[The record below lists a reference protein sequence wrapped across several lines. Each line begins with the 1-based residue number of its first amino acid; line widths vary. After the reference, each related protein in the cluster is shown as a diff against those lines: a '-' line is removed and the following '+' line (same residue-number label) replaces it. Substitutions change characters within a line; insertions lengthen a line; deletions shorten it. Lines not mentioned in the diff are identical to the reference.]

1 MKTYEGKLIGKG
13 KRVAIIVARFNQL
26 VSKHLM
32 EGAID
37 CLTRHMVDEDAIQI
51 YKVPGVLEIPQILK
65 LILDKGEVDGVICLG
80 AVIRG
85 DTPHFEFIAATV
97 FRSIQSIAINYKIP
111 VTTGIITADSEDQAL
126 SRAGLKAG
134 NKGYDAALY
143 LLEMM
148 GLVENI

>member
-26 VSKHLM
+26 ISKHLV

-37 CLTRHMVDEDAIQI
+37 CLTRHMVAEDAIQL

-65 LILDKGEVDGVICLG
+65 LVLDKGEVDGVICLG

-97 FRSIQSIAINYKIP
+97 FRSIQSIAIKYKIP

>member
-26 VSKHLM
+26 ISKHLM

-97 FRSIQSIAINYKIP
+97 FRSIQSIAIKYKIP

>member
-26 VSKHLM
+26 ISKHLV

-37 CLTRHMVDEDAIQI
+37 CLTRHMVAEDAIQL

-65 LILDKGEVDGVICLG
+65 LVLDKGEVDGVICLG

-97 FRSIQSIAINYKIP
+97 FRSIQSIAIKYKIP

-126 SRAGLKAG
+126 SLS
-134 NKGYDAALY
+134 L
-143 LLEMM
+143 
-148 GLVENI
+148 IHI

>member
-26 VSKHLM
+26 ISKHLV

-37 CLTRHMVDEDAIQI
+37 CLTRHMVDEDAIEI

-65 LILDKGEVDGVICLG
+65 LVLDKGEVDGVICLG

>member
-26 VSKHLM
+26 ISKHLM

-37 CLTRHMVDEDAIQI
+37 CLTRHMVDEDAIEI

-65 LILDKGEVDGVICLG
+65 LVLDKGEVDGMICLG

>member
-80 AVIRG
+80 AVLRG

-97 FRSIQSIAINYKIP
+97 FRSIQSIAIKYKIP

>member
-65 LILDKGEVDGVICLG
+65 LVLDKGEVDGVICLG

-97 FRSIQSIAINYKIP
+97 FRSIQSIAIKYKIP

>member
-97 FRSIQSIAINYKIP
+97 YTIDCHQ
-111 VTTGIITADSEDQAL
+111 V
-126 SRAGLKAG
+126 
-134 NKGYDAALY
+134 
-143 LLEMM
+143 
-148 GLVENI
+148 

>member
-26 VSKHLM
+26 ISKHLM

-37 CLTRHMVDEDAIQI
+37 CLTRHMVDEDAIEI

-65 LILDKGEVDGVICLG
+65 LVLDKGEVDGVICLG

>member
-26 VSKHLM
+26 ISKHLV

-37 CLTRHMVDEDAIQI
+37 CLTRHMVDEDAIEI

-65 LILDKGEVDGVICLG
+65 LVLDKGEVDGMICLG

>member
-97 FRSIQSIAINYKIP
+97 FRSIQSIAIKYKIP